1 MTDEKL
7 ITAALKVDA
16 DPIHLP
22 DGLLAQIEQEAE
34 RLAPARPKQRRLR
47 PGASL
52 EILAAGLV
60 LGALLTALA
69 MGAFDRQPTAPPDGP
84 KQVEGPAPPPEKA
97 PAPVTLPKL
106 SLADVVEVNI
116 RPTDPFAGTLS
127 TERTDPLTAVI
138 DAFNQATATHLYDAT
153 SPGLTVLLELRDGQ
167 TVQFTA
173 IDAERVVTM
182 LNDLPAVIRSPDL
195 VQALEQLPAKYREGR
210 PGSIAI
216 ELADGSGGYIVRGPT
231 TMDVTVTLLVA
242 GQVRQ
247 RVDAPVQDGWYTAT
261 LDPIRADELADAQ
274 VVVTG
279 ANGYEDSLPL
289 PTSPHL
295 GTYSHQ
301 FAELFVTA
309 GDRIVEIQ
317 GKTTLPEGRF
327 LVEVRAAGER
337 LTSQEVQL
345 TEGSRV
351 EIPVP
356 GGVPEK
362 AEVWFISTP
371 SPGAGKIELVLPI
384 IYRR

>member
-16 DPIHLP
+16 EPVHLP
-22 DGLLAQIEQEAE
+22 DGLLAQIEQEVE
-34 RLAPARPKQRRLR
+34 FLAPARPKRRRLR
-47 PGASL
+47 LGASL

-60 LGALLTALA
+60 LGALLTVIA
-69 MGAFDRQPTAPPDGP
+69 MGAFDRQPAAPPDGP
-84 KQVEGPAPPPEKA
+84 KQVEGPA

-116 RPTDPFAGTLS
+116 QLPETTLTS
-127 TERTDPLTAVI
+127 DWTDPLTAVI
-138 DAFNQATATHLYDAT
+138 DAFNKATATHLYDAT

-167 TVQFTA
+167 TVQFTV

-195 VQALEQLPAKYREGR
+195 VQALEQLPAKYRDGR

-261 LDPIRADELADAQ
+261 LAPIRADELAGAQ
-274 VVVTG
+274 VVVTR
-279 ANGYEDSLPL
+279 ADGYEDSLPL

-309 GDRIVEIQ
+309 DDRIVEIQ

-327 LVEVRAAGER
+327 LVEVRAAGEL
-337 LTSQEVQL
+337 LTSQEVRL

-371 SPGAGKIELVLPI
+371 SSGAGKIELVLPI